1 MRDTGR
7 DTHPV
12 ALPVHARRTAQRR
25 MARRGALVRMRARK
39 GQSIIIF
46 ALTLT
51 VLLGFAGLAID
62 VARIYDLYARM
73 QRAAEAGVLA
83 GVLYMPNNY
92 NTGLPS
98 PGDGMSAISRALA
111 ETYKDGFGPPPVV
124 APDTA
129 ACPTPFTATEVSVCS
144 VAGKP
149 NDLRV
154 AITETTPLALLS
166 ALGLRP
172 VTLTVSAQAEYMPPF
187 PVGLDNTPNFFGD
200 QGECNT
206 SGGSPNSCGPSG
218 NGAHVQNFMA
228 NIEGPA
234 DLKESGDPFVFCEE
248 GPSDT
253 TPPQPDQG
261 QGVTNGLYTIPTY
274 EGLLTNHTQ
283 YADSTTNLAAHC
295 GQPVAGGNPGNP
307 DQQPP
312 GYNGPATSGNEHP
325 GAYNYAIVI
334 PDVAH
339 GGPNGGGSVW
349 IYNANYVPFID
360 TGNSCPGRQPTDTF
374 RKGHGCTGWATTYG
388 TQTFNGNFD
397 DPYFYFNVTY
407 TLYSVTAPYFRG
419 VDVPVWQSPVNQ
431 PEIAPFGGMV
441 NGQTGVAVPVRP
453 YDMMTQDL
461 SLHGC
466 QTNGSQVYDL
476 SGRSSYGS
484 GSGAGACLPTPQ
496 CFQQWCEVAD
506 NLQAGL
512 YRLAVEVT
520 GYNPSGAALDA
531 FSHGWG
537 KHNYGLKVC
546 VHTPPSAIGCPSGGS
561 VSAWNNMDITMSFPS
576 ANAQN
581 VFPLADIPVQY
592 AGRLI
597 NIGFYDPGDSDP
609 GNDSWF
615 AVVPP
620 ATDETGTLTNPAIPI
635 NYGHDC
641 QGNPRETAPANWL
654 NDPPVSRIQPMPN
667 VSGGIAN
674 GQPSIR
680 TSANGDNIFNGL
692 WVRGCVQLPPNYV
705 GGLWKM
711 DIFSSHG
718 TNTDTVG
725 ISFALV
731 GSPLHLVTP

>member
-1 MRDTGR
+1 MTKRGWAQETRWTSGRGAVQRGR
-7 DTHPV
+7 DERN
-12 ALPVHARRTAQRR
+12 ARQQYRSR
-25 MARRGALVRMRARK
+25 

-92 NTGLPS
+92 NTALPP
-98 PGDGMSAISRALA
+98 PGDGMSAVSRALA

-129 ACPTPFTATEVSVCS
+129 ACPTPFTATEVSVCP
-144 VAGKP
+144 VTGKP

-172 VTLTVSAQAEYMPPF
+172 ITLTTSAQAEYMPPF

-200 QGECNT
+200 QGECNGT
-206 SGGSPNSCGPSG
+206 GGTPNTCSPSG

-234 DLKESGDPFVFCEE
+234 DLKESGDPFVYCEE

-261 QGVTNGLYTIPTY
+261 QGITNGQYDIPTY

-307 DQQPP
+307 DQQPA

-325 GAYNYAIVI
+325 GAYNYAIVV

-339 GGPNGGGSVW
+339 GGPDGGGSVW

-407 TLYSVTAPYFRG
+407 TLYWVTAPYFRG
-419 VDVPVWQSPVNQ
+419 VDVPIWQAPAPITQ
-431 PEIAPFGGMV
+431 PQLAPFGDASGA
-441 NGQTGVAVPVRP
+441 AVPVRP

-461 SLHGC
+461 QLHGC

-476 SGRSSYGS
+476 AGRSSYPTGINGS
-484 GSGAGACLPTPQ
+484 ASGTGACLNVPPT
-496 CFQQWCEVAD
+496 FQQWQMLAD
-506 NLQAGL
+506 NLPAGL

-520 GYNPSGAALDA
+520 GYNPSGAALDP

-546 VHTPPSAIGCPSGGS
+546 VHTPPSAVGCPSGGS

-581 VFPLADIPVQY
+581 VFPLADIPMQY

-615 AVVPP
+615 AIVPP
-620 ATDETGTLTNPAIPI
+620 ATDETGTLTNPAIAI

-641 QGNPRETAPANWL
+641 QGNPQEVPPNNWL
-654 NDPPVSRIQPMPN
+654 QSRIQPMPN
-667 VSGGIAN
+667 VSGGPAN

-692 WVRGCVQLPPNYV
+692 WIRACVQLPPGYV

-718 TNTDTVG
+718 TNTDTVA

-731 GSPLHLVTP
+731 GSPVHLVTP